1 MLIQIQEFV
10 HPAPL
15 DAVHVLVLL
24 LVHHVSQAQFYLTIH
39 VWFKLLTAQQA
50 KQFIT
55 EIVFQH
61 AQLVL
66 SITMDI
72 VQDFALP
79 IYIGLIEDV
88 TVHVLPI

>member
-1 MLIQIQEFV
+1 
-10 HPAPL
+10 
-15 DAVHVLVLL
+15 
-24 LVHHVSQAQFYLTIH
+24 

-79 IYIGLIEDV
+79 IYTGLIEDV